1 MLQKRTPIEVLSQN
15 TANSR
20 LTYNTDGKVKV
31 VISIPKDIHE
41 NVRQQKINRIY
52 DILNPEIPQ

>member
-15 TANSR
+15 TANSG
-20 LTYNTDGKVKV
+20 LTYNTDGKIHV